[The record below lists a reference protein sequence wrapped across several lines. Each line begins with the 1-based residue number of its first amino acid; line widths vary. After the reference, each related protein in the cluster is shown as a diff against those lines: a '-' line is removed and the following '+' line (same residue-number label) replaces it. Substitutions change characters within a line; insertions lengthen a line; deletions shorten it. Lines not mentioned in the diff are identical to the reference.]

1 MIQKSSAAL
10 IISFLAL
17 LALTNQL
24 SLSPYSVQH
33 SKTVVGYASV
43 AYCDNTCLTSWSC
56 KSGSHLP
63 GLTNVTYLSQSITQ
77 AEGYLGYSPSEN
89 TIVISF
95 RGSANIP
102 NWI

>member
-1 MIQKSSAAL
+1 MKRLPA
-10 IISFLAL
+10 SFILTFAL
-17 LALTNQL
+17 LLSLTIQL
-24 SLSPYSVQH
+24 SLTPYNVNW
-33 SKTVVGYASV
+33 SKTVIGYASV
-43 AYCDNTCLTSWSC
+43 SYCGDTCLNSWSC
-56 KSGSHLP
+56 KSASKLP

-77 AEGYLGYSPSEN
+77 AEGYLGYSPSLN